1 MIDWMFIT
9 LLIIALLF
17 VLLTIIT
24 DYGIFWNVI
33 FILTSI
39 VIFFVLAA
47 AIHEIEVPYTI
58 YNATSGNIETGFHE
72 IHNIQNTY
80 LSYLFFMFAVIM
92 MIYFVAYIYTDAIK
106 KRWMR

>member
-9 LLIIALLF
+9 LLIMAIMF
-17 VLLTIIT
+17 VLLSIIT
-24 DYGIFWNVI
+24 DYGIFWNTI

-39 VIFFVLAA
+39 ILFFVLAA
-47 AIHEIEVPYTI
+47 SIHEIEVPYQM
-58 YNATSGNIETGFHE
+58 YNATSGNIETGYHE

-80 LSYLFFMFAVIM
+80 LSYLFYMFAVFM
-92 MIYFVAYIYTDAIK
+92 LIYFVSYIYTDGIR